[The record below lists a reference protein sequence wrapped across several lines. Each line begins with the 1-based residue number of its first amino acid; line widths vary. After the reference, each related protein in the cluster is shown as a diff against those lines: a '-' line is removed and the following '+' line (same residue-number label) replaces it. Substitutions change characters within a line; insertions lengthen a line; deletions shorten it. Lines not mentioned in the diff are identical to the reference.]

1 MSDLGFF
8 GNGIFWTGVIVPW
21 NSQKEQVSGL
31 GWGWRYKVRIMGYH
45 PYTEAELSNEDLPW
59 AHVMLPPGHGTGS
72 ANTFKSIRFNP
83 GDTVIGFFLDGA
95 DGQHPVIMGAFANS
109 VDAVKDGEKLPFAP
123 FSGYNKYIKEPA
135 KGSLAK
141 SESGDQNAASQE
153 TPRTVSPFLITIL
166 ASAYMLIVKPA
177 SIEARMNYDSETQPK
192 EDRLATVLMLTAIIV
207 GLSLAPI
214 DIFHLN
220 LSSSFEGNIKN
231 IGLGIYIFGM
241 LLVMASMN
249 ANEFAETT
257 VNIQEERGQKVIDT
271 GIYSMI
277 RHPMYTGFI
286 FFITG
291 VNVWL
296 GTYLSLLFSL
306 IFLTAALRSRII
318 IEEKTLLNDLEGYE
332 DYCKKVKARLIP
344 FLF

>member
-1 MSDLGFF
+1 MLWVKTFF
-8 GNGIFWTGVIVPW
+8 GILFQTVLLSIFLYLPALTFNWPDA
-21 NSQKEQVSGL
+21 L
-31 GWGWRYKVRIMGYH
+31 LF
-45 PYTEAELSNEDLPW
+45 LSI
-59 AHVMLPPGHGTGS
+59 H
-72 ANTFKSIRFNP
+72 
-83 GDTVIGFFLDGA
+83 
-95 DGQHPVIMGAFANS
+95 
-109 VDAVKDGEKLPFAP
+109 
-123 FSGYNKYIKEPA
+123 
-135 KGSLAK
+135 
-141 SESGDQNAASQE
+141 
-153 TPRTVSPFLITIL
+153 FLITIL
-166 ASAYMLIVKPA
+166 ASAYLLIVKPA

-192 EDRLATVLMLTAIIV
+192 EDRLATVLMLSAIIL

-220 LSSSFEGNIKN
+220 LSSSFNGNIKN
-231 IGLGIYIFGM
+231 IGLGLYIFGM

-257 VNIQEERGQKVIDT
+257 VNIQEERGQKVIDK
-271 GIYSMI
+271 GIYSLI

-296 GTYLSLLFSL
+296 GTYLSLLLSL
-306 IFLTAALRSRII
+306 IFLAIALRTRII
-318 IEEKTLLNDLEGYE
+318 IEEKTLLSDLEGYE

>member
-1 MSDLGFF
+1 MLWVKTFF
-8 GNGIFWTGVIVPW
+8 GILFQTTLLGIF
-21 NSQKEQVSGL
+21 L
-31 GWGWRYKVRIMGYH
+31 F
-45 PYTEAELSNEDLPW
+45 LPALTLNW
-59 AHVMLPPGHGTGS
+59 PDALL
-72 ANTFKSIRFNP
+72 
-83 GDTVIGFFLDGA
+83 FLTI
-95 DGQHPVIMGAFANS
+95 HFV
-109 VDAVKDGEKLPFAP
+109 
-123 FSGYNKYIKEPA
+123 
-135 KGSLAK
+135 
-141 SESGDQNAASQE
+141 
-153 TPRTVSPFLITIL
+153 ITIL
-166 ASAYMLIVKPA
+166 ASSYMLIVKPA
-177 SIEARMNYDSETQPK
+177 SIEARMNFNSETQPK
-192 EDRLATVLMLTAIIV
+192 EDRLATVLMLSAIVI

-214 DIFHLN
+214 DIFHLS
-220 LSSSFEGNIKN
+220 LSSNFEGDIKN
-231 IGLGIYIFGM
+231 IGLGLYIFGM

-271 GIYSMI
+271 GIYSLI

-306 IFLTAALRSRII
+306 IFLTVALRSRII

>member
-1 MSDLGFF
+1 MLWIKTFF
-8 GNGIFWTGVIVPW
+8 GILFQTLLLGIF
-21 NSQKEQVSGL
+21 L
-31 GWGWRYKVRIMGYH
+31 Y
-45 PYTEAELSNEDLPW
+45 LPALTLNW
-59 AHVMLPPGHGTGS
+59 PDA
-72 ANTFKSIRFNP
+72 
-83 GDTVIGFFLDGA
+83 FLFLTI
-95 DGQHPVIMGAFANS
+95 H
-109 VDAVKDGEKLPFAP
+109 
-123 FSGYNKYIKEPA
+123 
-135 KGSLAK
+135 
-141 SESGDQNAASQE
+141 
-153 TPRTVSPFLITIL
+153 FLITIL
-166 ASAYMLIVKPA
+166 ASAYLLIVKPA
-177 SIEARMNYDSETQPK
+177 SIEARMNYDSKTQPK
-192 EDRLATVLMLTAIIV
+192 EDRLATVLMLSAIIL

-220 LSSSFEGNIKN
+220 LSSSFNGNIKN
-231 IGLGIYIFGM
+231 IGLGLYIFGM

-271 GIYSMI
+271 GIYSLI

-306 IFLTAALRSRII
+306 IFLTVALRSRII

>member
-1 MSDLGFF
+1 MLWIKTFF
-8 GNGIFWTGVIVPW
+8 GILFQTLLLGIF
-21 NSQKEQVSGL
+21 L
-31 GWGWRYKVRIMGYH
+31 Y
-45 PYTEAELSNEDLPW
+45 LPALTLNW
-59 AHVMLPPGHGTGS
+59 PDA
-72 ANTFKSIRFNP
+72 
-83 GDTVIGFFLDGA
+83 FLFLTI
-95 DGQHPVIMGAFANS
+95 H
-109 VDAVKDGEKLPFAP
+109 
-123 FSGYNKYIKEPA
+123 
-135 KGSLAK
+135 
-141 SESGDQNAASQE
+141 
-153 TPRTVSPFLITIL
+153 FLITIL
-166 ASAYMLIVKPA
+166 ASAYLLIVKPA

-192 EDRLATVLMLTAIIV
+192 EDRLATVLMLSAIVV

-214 DIFHLN
+214 DIFHLS
-220 LSSSFEGNIKN
+220 LSSNFEGDIKN
-231 IGLGIYIFGM
+231 IGLGLYIFGM

-271 GIYSMI
+271 GIYSLI

-306 IFLTAALRSRII
+306 TFLTVALRSRII